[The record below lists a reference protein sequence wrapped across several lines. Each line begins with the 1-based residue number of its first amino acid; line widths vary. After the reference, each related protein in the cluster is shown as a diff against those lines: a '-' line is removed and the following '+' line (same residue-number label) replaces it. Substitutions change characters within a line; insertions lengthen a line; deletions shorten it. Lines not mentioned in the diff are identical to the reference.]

1 MQVINL
7 TEHTITDLL
16 TGKVYEK
23 SGKLFRT
30 TTIPK
35 PQSGY
40 GDMQVN
46 LYEPALYGGTK
57 LPPVLPN
64 TVYIVSNMAL
74 NAIPKN
80 RKDFIAPGPV
90 TKDKRTRLPIGCIGF
105 QVNN

>member
-1 MQVINL
+1 MQAINL

-16 TGKVYEK
+16 TGTVYEP
-23 SGKLFRT
+23 SGILFRT

-35 PQSGY
+35 PQTGY
-40 GDMQVN
+40 GNIPVN

-57 LPPVLPN
+57 LPPELPD

-74 NAIPKN
+74 NAIPKH

-90 TKDKRTRLPIGCIGF
+90 TKNKKTRIPMGCMGF

>member
-16 TGKVYEK
+16 TGNTYNP
-23 SGKLFRT
+23 SGMLFRT
-30 TTIPK
+30 TTISK
-35 PQSGY
+35 PQTGY
-40 GDMQVN
+40 GDLPVN

-57 LPPVLPN
+57 LPPELPN

-74 NAIPKN
+74 NAIPKH

-90 TKDKRTRLPIGCIGF
+90 TKDKKTRLPIGCMGF